1 MKNTVTKKKSKK
13 QRRILSDSLQNLH
26 QKYLSEN
33 PPMSYSTFCRLRPFW
48 VLFPSER
55 DRNTCPCK
63 LCENTNF
70 MFRALK
76 NANVL
81 EAQSLDELLEER
93 EWNYDKK
100 KRNDEIQWEE
110 WTTKSEKR
118 EIKRG
123 NKFERKNVTF
133 TVKETF
139 PNNVSNLVD
148 KFDNQIK
155 RYRSHSI
162 NIKNQYRYYKE
173 RKENLEENSCLLHID
188 FSENYVCKLSNEI
201 QSMHFGASKNSC
213 PYTLGSFTSARMKSK
228 HLQQYLKVL
237 PIILG
242 QYGLIYGR
250 FY

>member
-1 MKNTVTKKKSKK
+1 M
-13 QRRILSDSLQNLH
+13 
-26 QKYLSEN
+26 
-33 PPMSYSTFCRLRPFW
+33 
-48 VLFPSER
+48 
-55 DRNTCPCK
+55 
-63 LCENTNF
+63 
-70 MFRALK
+70 
-76 NANVL
+76 
-81 EAQSLDELLEER
+81 
-93 EWNYDKK
+93 
-100 KRNDEIQWEE
+100 QWEE

-139 PNNVSNLVD
+139 SNNVSNLVD

-173 RKENLEENSCLLHID
+173 RKEILEENSCLLHID